1 MAASRWANWPLDRVL
16 VIAGFV
22 ATVLAGVI
30 LGSGDPSLVGPILIL
45 LLPGIAIVSLS
56 VGAIAAGS
64 LAYQNVTAR
73 APNAGPVY
81 DIPVTASV
89 SMLASDSRFSPTAIN
104 VTASVVT
111 KITILNE
118 DDAPHTFT
126 YTNNGT
132 GYSHDLMGGRT
143 TQFFVLFSRPGIVP
157 FSSVLMAD
165 VGMNGTMTIVSP

>member
-1 MAASRWANWPLDRVL
+1 MVL
-16 VIAGFV
+16 
-22 ATVLAGVI
+22 TTLSLVLALPAGL
-30 LGSGDPSLVGPILIL
+30 LGFRRGRAGLREPNFAEGIRSLQGFAV
-45 LLPGIAIVSLS
+45 IAIVSLS

-73 APNAGPVY
+73 APSVGPVY
-81 DIPVTASV
+81 DIPVAANV
-89 SMLASDSRFSPTAIN
+89 SMLASNSRFSPTAIN

-118 DDAPHTFT
+118 DDSPHTFT

-132 GYSHDLMGGRT
+132 RYSHDLMGSRT

-157 FSSVLMAD
+157 FSSVLAAD
-165 VGMNGTMTIVSP
+165 AGMNGTMTIVSP